1 VAWPED
7 IRVPLGQP
15 FEVSLEETSTSGYCW
30 RVSAVPDGL
39 ELAESD
45 LDPPSRRSPV
55 GASGR
60 RRFVFRTSRP
70 GAFTLTFDLQREWET
85 EPLQHHIVRVE
96 VDEPN

>member
-7 IRVPLGQP
+7 IRVPLRQP
-15 FEVSLEETSTSGYCW
+15 FEVALEETSTSGYRW

-39 ELAESD
+39 ELVESD
-45 LDPPSRRSPV
+45 LDPPSRASPV

-60 RRFVFRTSRP
+60 RRFVFRALRP

-85 EPLQHHIVRVE
+85 EPLQHRIVRVE
-96 VDEPN
+96 VDKPD